1 MSYNLVLD
9 EPVNS
14 DLVEEHS
21 GLNFV
26 IEKTLY
32 ESSQGFK
39 VDSVKR
45 DGMTYYKIVP
55 KTENADGGGGCAS
68 CSSCG

>member
-9 EPVNS
+9 EPVKS
-14 DLVEEHS
+14 DLVEEHG

-26 IEKTLY
+26 IEKSLY
-32 ESSQGFK
+32 ERSQGFK
-39 VDSVKR
+39 VVSIKR
-45 DGMTYYKIVP
+45 NGMSYYQIAPNVEP
-55 KTENADGGGGCAS
+55 QDGGGCAS

>member
-14 DLVEEHS
+14 DLVEEKD

-26 IEKTLY
+26 INKAML
-32 ESSQGFK
+32 ESSQGFTIS
-39 VDSVKR
+39 SVKR
-45 DGMTYYKIVP
+45 NGLTYYKIIP
-55 KTENADGGGGCAS
+55 KVESPSDGGCSS